1 MAVEAPL
8 PTGAVTFA
16 FTDIEGSTARWER
29 NREAM
34 QEAVRR
40 HDAIMRS
47 AISEHAGHVFKTI
60 GDAFCAAFERPEDA
74 IAAMLAAQQT
84 LAAEDF
90 SAVGGLRVR
99 MALHVGNADERDGD
113 YFGPNVNRVARL
125 LAIGHGGQVL
135 LSGAAQAS
143 IAANL
148 PGDVTLIDL
157 GLRRLK
163 GLSQPEAVWQLSIA
177 GLRTSFPPLDSLD
190 ARPNN
195 LLVQVTPLIGR
206 EREVEHVKALIDAH
220 RVVSILGSGG
230 VGKTR
235 LALQAG
241 ADLIDRFDHG
251 VWFADLSPIRDPELV
266 ASVVAKVLSINARD
280 DQRLDEVI
288 PQALK
293 RKQLLLILDNCEQV
307 LDTAA
312 ALADAIHHTA
322 PQVHILATSRQAL
335 EIPGEAAYRL
345 PSLAVPDAS
354 ISVNANEALRY
365 GAIGVFV
372 QRARLAD
379 THFALSDDTA
389 STVAEICRRLDGIPL
404 AIELAAARVRVL
416 PIPTLAQRLNE
427 RFTLLTGGSR
437 TALPRQKT
445 LSALID
451 WSYDLLTPQE
461 QLLFTRA
468 GIFAGSF
475 SLDAATA
482 VCSGEDLDGIGILDL
497 LASLTDK
504 SLVVADTSGEHER
517 YSLLESTRAYALEKL
532 ATEGAHERLARR
544 HAGHFRD
551 QALDAD
557 ERASSTSSTA
567 AWLAGAELELDNY
580 RAVLERALK
589 DGHDLVLGGAVAGA
603 LQRLWLSGL
612 TVEGRHW
619 IGLAQ
624 AGLDE
629 SAHPQ
634 VAARLWRALSA
645 LSSGK
650 RKHDAAQRA
659 LALSESVRDEHG
671 QAWALDSLVAGLYQM
686 GRLEEAGDANARALA
701 AMRTLGSKPGV
712 AQGLNLAGGIQ
723 LGRGDFAAARESFAQ
738 SLAAYKALG
747 NEFGT
752 APVLGNLAELEFGEG
767 QVEQAVRL
775 ASEALEIHVRAKDAS
790 MLAVSYVSITVYRIA
805 AGDVDGAREAAREGL
820 HLARQLQDALM
831 ITIALQHFALLMALR
846 GEDHDTARLI
856 GYVNLQFKELRI
868 ERQATEKWGYEKLM
882 AALHEQLSD
891 AQIEKLAAEGA
902 TWSEDQAVEEAMNV

>member
-1 MAVEAPL
+1 MALAAPL

-16 FTDIEGSTARWER
+16 FTDIEGSTARWDR
-29 NREAM
+29 DRAAM
-34 QEAVRR
+34 QEALRR
-40 HDAIMRS
+40 HDELLRS
-47 AISEHAGHVFKTI
+47 IVAQHNGHVFKTL
-60 GDAFCAAFERPEDA
+60 GDAFYCAFARPQDA
-74 IAAMLAAQQT
+74 IVAAVDAQRALQS
-84 LAAEDF
+84 EDF

-99 MALHVGNADERDGD
+99 MALHIGNADERDGD
-113 YFGPNVNRVARL
+113 YFGPSVNRVARL

-135 LSGAAQAS
+135 LSRAAQAS

-148 PGDVTLIDL
+148 PGDITLIDL

-163 GLSQPEAVWQLSIA
+163 GLSQPEEVWQLSIA
-177 GLRTSFPPLDSLD
+177 GLRSDFPPLDSLD

-195 LLVQVTPLIGR
+195 LPVQVTPLIGR
-206 EREVEHVKALIDAH
+206 EQELEHVKGLIDAH

-266 ASVVAKVLSINARD
+266 ASVVARILSISAPE

-312 ALADAIHHTA
+312 ALADAIHHAA

-335 EIPGEAAYRL
+335 EIAGEAAYRL

-354 ISVNANEALRY
+354 VSVDAKEALRY

-372 QRARLAD
+372 ERARLAD
-379 THFALSDDTA
+379 THFSLTDATA
-389 STVAEICRRLDGIPL
+389 PIVAEVCRRLDGIPL

-461 QLLFTRA
+461 QLLFSRV
-468 GIFAGSF
+468 GIFAGGF
-475 SLDAATA
+475 GLDAATA
-482 VCSGEDLDGIGILDL
+482 VCSGGDLDDTDILDL
-497 LASLTDK
+497 VASLTDK
-504 SLVVADTSGEHER
+504 SLVVADTSGEQER

-532 ATEGAHERLARR
+532 AAEGAHEQLARR
-544 HAGHFRD
+544 HAEYFRD
-551 QALDAD
+551 QSQVVD
-557 ERASSTSSTA
+557 ERYFTGFSE
-567 AWLAGAELELDNY
+567 AWLTSVELELDNY
-580 RAVLERALK
+580 RAVLEWALK

-603 LQRLWLSGL
+603 LTGLWFDGGL
-612 TVEGRHW
+612 AVEGRYW

-624 AGLDE
+624 ADLDE

-634 VAARLWRALSA
+634 VAARMWRALSV

-650 RKHDAAQRA
+650 REHECAQRA
-659 LALSESVRDEHG
+659 LALYESLGDETG
-671 QAWALDSLVAGLYQM
+671 QAWALHSLAWSLFQM
-686 GRLEEAGDANARALA
+686 GGLREAGDANARALA
-701 AMRTLGSKPGV
+701 AMRSLRSNQGV
-712 AQGLNLAGGIQ
+712 AGCLNQQGMIQ
-723 LGRGDFAAARESFAQ
+723 WAHGDVAAARESYAQ
-738 SLAAYKALG
+738 ALPAYKALRSD
-747 NEFGT
+747 GT
-752 APVLGNLAELEFGEG
+752 AVVLGNLAELEFGEG
-767 QVEQAVRL
+767 QVEQALRL
-775 ASEALEIHVRAKDAS
+775 AGEALEIRLPGKNS
-790 MLAVSYVSITVYRIA
+790 SLLAFSYVNIAAYRVA
-805 AGDVDGAREAAREGL
+805 AGDLDGARAAAREGL
-820 HLARQLQDALM
+820 RLARQVQRAVQ
-831 ITIALQHFALLMALR
+831 IAIALQHLALLLALL
-846 GEDHDTARLI
+846 GEVNDAAHLV
-856 GYVNLQFKELRI
+856 GYVNVQFEELGY
-868 ERQATEKWGYEKLM
+868 EREATEKWGYEKLM

-902 TWSEDQAVEEAMNV
+902 AWTEDQAVEEALKV